1 MLPTTA
7 NEIIG
12 IKEPNGHK
20 ILIFVPTTS
29 YKGLQ
34 TARIDKLADPKRTS
48 N

>member
-12 IKEPNGHK
+12 IKEPNVHK